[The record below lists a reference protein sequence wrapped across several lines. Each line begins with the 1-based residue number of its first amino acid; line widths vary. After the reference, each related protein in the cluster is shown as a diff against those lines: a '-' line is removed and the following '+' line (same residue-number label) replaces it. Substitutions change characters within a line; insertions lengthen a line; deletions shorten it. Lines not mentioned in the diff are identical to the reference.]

1 MRRHK
6 LLERSS
12 PVRQPCQQQKTSRLV
27 NLSELFKHT
36 VLTATI
42 EIDAECKGD
51 HKHRV
56 RAYLLKSPQLNNRQ
70 INFLQALRKAMIA
83 FMPPGTTNASSGKY
97 YVCMP
102 RSRIN
107 ATISGA
113 NYWYSNGFSN
123 GLPSSFFEDR
133 DHHKMLRR
141 QSDAVNDPYGAQ
153 R

>member
-12 PVRQPCQQQKTSRLV
+12 PVRQPCQQRKTSRLV

-51 HKHRV
+51 HKHRA
-56 RAYLLKSPQLNNRQ
+56 RAYLLKSLQLNNRQ
-70 INFLQALRKAMIA
+70 INFLQASRKAMIA
-83 FMPPGTTNASSGKY
+83 FMPPGTTDASSGKY
-97 YVCMP
+97 YMCMP
-102 RSRIN
+102 RSKIN

-133 DHHKMLRR
+133 YHHRMLRR